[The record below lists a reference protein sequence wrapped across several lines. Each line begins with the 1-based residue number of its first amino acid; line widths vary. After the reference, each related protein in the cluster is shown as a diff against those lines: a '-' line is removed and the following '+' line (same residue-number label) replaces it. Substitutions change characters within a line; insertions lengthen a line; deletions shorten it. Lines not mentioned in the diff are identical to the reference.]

1 MDKIVRI
8 GGAGGFLGDSSIA
21 APQLIEKGNVDYL
34 IFDYLAEV
42 TMSILT
48 KAKAKDPTAGY
59 ARDFTDWVWRDNVR
73 ALADKGIK
81 LATNAGGVNP
91 RACRAR
97 MEELAT
103 EAGVSLKIAI
113 VEGDGL
119 MDRVPELATEQPVE
133 MYSGESFPDQDAIT
147 SANAYLG
154 ARPVAEA
161 FAKGADVVIT
171 GRVVDSALTLGI
183 LEYEFGW
190 QDTDYDLM
198 SAGSLAGHIN
208 ECGAQ
213 CTGGLFTDWE
223 DVPDWAHIGYPV
235 LECHADGSFVVSK
248 PPKTGGLVSVGTVAE
263 QMLYEVGDPQA
274 YLLPDV
280 ACDFSQ
286 VQMEEVGNN
295 RVKVSGA
302 KGYAPTTTYKV
313 CATFL
318 DGYRAVGISPVVGRD
333 AAAKAT
339 RQANAIIERTQE
351 LLRDRNYAPWRATH
365 VEALGAEATYGVH
378 ARTGETREVVGKV
391 TVEHDDRAALDVF
404 TREFYSPMTSMSV
417 GTTGWPSGRP
427 TISPIIRRF
436 SLPIEKDRLNVS
448 INIDDQDYPVEIAP
462 TPGFALDD
470 VARPNLPDD
479 SHMPTHTKKVPLID
493 LAWGRSGD
501 KGDKF
506 NVGIIARKPE
516 YYPFIRRALTEDV
529 VKDWFRHEFARDKDG
544 GPGMTPNPRV
554 ERFEV
559 PGTCALNFLCHEALG
574 GGGVATMR
582 LDQLAKGKA
591 QQLLEIYV
599 EVPIGLV

>member
-1 MDKIVRI
+1 
-8 GGAGGFLGDSSIA
+8 
-21 APQLIEKGNVDYL
+21 
-34 IFDYLAEV
+34 
-42 TMSILT
+42 
-48 KAKAKDPTAGY
+48 
-59 ARDFTDWVWRDNVR
+59 
-73 ALADKGIK
+73 
-81 LATNAGGVNP
+81 
-91 RACRAR
+91 
-97 MEELAT
+97 
-103 EAGVSLKIAI
+103 
-113 VEGDGL
+113 
-119 MDRVPELATEQPVE
+119 
-133 MYSGESFPDQDAIT
+133 
-147 SANAYLG
+147 
-154 ARPVAEA
+154 
-161 FAKGADVVIT
+161 
-171 GRVVDSALTLGI
+171 
-183 LEYEFGW
+183 
-190 QDTDYDLM
+190 M

-427 TISPIIRRF
+427 TISPIIRLF

-462 TPGFALDD
+462 TPGFDLDD

-544 GPGMTPNPRV
+544 RPGMTPNPRV

>member
-1 MDKIVRI
+1 
-8 GGAGGFLGDSSIA
+8 
-21 APQLIEKGNVDYL
+21 
-34 IFDYLAEV
+34 
-42 TMSILT
+42 
-48 KAKAKDPTAGY
+48 
-59 ARDFTDWVWRDNVR
+59 
-73 ALADKGIK
+73 
-81 LATNAGGVNP
+81 
-91 RACRAR
+91 
-97 MEELAT
+97 
-103 EAGVSLKIAI
+103 
-113 VEGDGL
+113 
-119 MDRVPELATEQPVE
+119 
-133 MYSGESFPDQDAIT
+133 
-147 SANAYLG
+147 
-154 ARPVAEA
+154 
-161 FAKGADVVIT
+161 
-171 GRVVDSALTLGI
+171 
-183 LEYEFGW
+183 
-190 QDTDYDLM
+190 
-198 SAGSLAGHIN
+198 
-208 ECGAQ
+208 
-213 CTGGLFTDWE
+213 
-223 DVPDWAHIGYPV
+223 
-235 LECHADGSFVVSK
+235 
-248 PPKTGGLVSVGTVAE
+248 
-263 QMLYEVGDPQA
+263 
-274 YLLPDV
+274 
-280 ACDFSQ
+280 
-286 VQMEEVGNN
+286 
-295 RVKVSGA
+295 
-302 KGYAPTTTYKV
+302 
-313 CATFL
+313 
-318 DGYRAVGISPVVGRD
+318 VGRD

-427 TISPIIRRF
+427 TISPIIRLF

-462 TPGFALDD
+462 TPGFDLDD

-544 GPGMTPNPRV
+544 RPGMTPNPRV

>member
-133 MYSGESFPDQDAIT
+133 MYSGESFPDHDAIT

-427 TISPIIRRF
+427 TISPIIRLF

-462 TPGFALDD
+462 TPGFDLDD

-479 SHMPTHTKKVPLID
+479 SHMPTHTKKVPRLG
-493 LAWGRSGD
+493 AVGR
-501 KGDKF
+501 
-506 NVGIIARKPE
+506 
-516 YYPFIRRALTEDV
+516 
-529 VKDWFRHEFARDKDG
+529 
-544 GPGMTPNPRV
+544 
-554 ERFEV
+554 
-559 PGTCALNFLCHEALG
+559 
-574 GGGVATMR
+574 
-582 LDQLAKGKA
+582 
-591 QQLLEIYV
+591 
-599 EVPIGLV
+599 